1 MEHRFPFSRTGQI
14 HMILIHLIDTTLR
27 DGEQAAGVAFSRAE
41 KKNIAIALAD
51 AGVPEIEIGIP
62 AMGQSEVD
70 DINAVSD
77 LGLPLRLTTW
87 CRAKRLDLLA
97 AARCRVHGAH
107 FSLPV
112 SELHL
117 RAWKK
122 DHDWVFRTMAEL
134 AAEFRG
140 TFRFLSVGAQDAS
153 RADRSFLVEF
163 ALAAQDAGLCR
174 LRIADTVGLLNPLQ
188 TCDLIGALHVA
199 VPGLSLEFH
208 GHNDLGMAT
217 ANTIAALASDAD
229 CASVTVNGLGE
240 RAGNASLEEVV
251 MAARLTLKQDCG
263 VDTRQLGGLSELVTR
278 ASGRPLDLDKPVV
291 GETVFR
297 HESGIHCSG
306 LLADRETYEPFGA
319 EEVGHTPTAM
329 QLGHH
334 SGGGLLRHKLQ
345 KLNLDL
351 PAELQVELLEEI
363 RRIAISRKVPVTDD
377 ELKSLVANLKKNH
390 GLPDL

>member
-1 MEHRFPFSRTGQI
+1 MNG
-14 HMILIHLIDTTLR
+14 IHLIDTTLR

-41 KKNIAIALAD
+41 KISIATALAH

-70 DINAVSD
+70 DINAVCD
-77 LGLPLRLTTW
+77 LDLPLRLTTW
-87 CRAKRLDLLA
+87 CRAKRQDLVA
-97 AARCRVHGAH
+97 AACCRVYGAH

-122 DHDWVFRTMAEL
+122 DCDWVFRTLAEL

-140 TFRFLSVGAQDAS
+140 AFRFLSVGAQDAS
-153 RADRSFLVEF
+153 RADRTFLIEF
-163 ALAAQDAGLCR
+163 ALAAREAGLDR
-174 LRIADTVGLLNPLQ
+174 LRLADTVGILNPLQ
-188 TCDLIGALHVA
+188 TCDIIGTLRAAAPELI
-199 VPGLSLEFH
+199 LEFH

-217 ANTIAALASDAD
+217 ANTIAAIASGAG

-240 RAGNASLEEVV
+240 RAGNAPLEEVV
-251 MAARLTLKQDCG
+251 MAARLTLKRDCG
-263 VDTRQLGGLSELVTR
+263 VDTRHLSGLSALVAH

-297 HESGIHCSG
+297 HETGIHCSG
-306 LLADRETYEPFGA
+306 LLADRETYEPFAAG
-319 EEVGHTPTAM
+319 EVGHTPTAM
-329 QLGHH
+329 ELGRH

-345 KLNLDL
+345 KLNLVL
-351 PAELQVELLEEI
+351 PDELQAGLLEEI
-363 RRIAISRKVPVTDD
+363 RRAAVSRKVPVTDY
-377 ELKSLVANLKKNH
+377 ELKNLVANLKKNH
-390 GLPDL
+390 ALPNL

>member
-1 MEHRFPFSRTGQI
+1 MNG
-14 HMILIHLIDTTLR
+14 IHLIDTTLR

-41 KKNIAIALAD
+41 KISIATALAN

-70 DINAVSD
+70 DINSVCD
-77 LGLPLRLTTW
+77 LDLPLRLTTW
-87 CRAKRLDLLA
+87 CRAKRQDLVA
-97 AARCRVHGAH
+97 AACCRVHGAH

-122 DHDWVFRTMAEL
+122 DRDWVFRTLAEL

-140 TFRFLSVGAQDAS
+140 AFRFLSVGAQDAS
-153 RADRSFLVEF
+153 RADRTFLIEF
-163 ALAAQDAGLCR
+163 ALAAREAGLDR
-174 LRIADTVGLLNPLQ
+174 LRLADTVGILNPLQ
-188 TCDLIGALHVA
+188 TCDIIGTLRAAAPELI
-199 VPGLSLEFH
+199 LEFH

-217 ANTIAALASDAD
+217 ANTIAAIASGAG

-240 RAGNASLEEVV
+240 RAGNAPLEEVV
-251 MAARLTLKQDCG
+251 MAARLTLKRDCG
-263 VDTRQLGGLSELVTR
+263 VDTRHLSGLSALVAH

-297 HESGIHCSG
+297 HETGIHCSG
-306 LLADRETYEPFGA
+306 LLADRETYEPFAAG
-319 EEVGHTPTAM
+319 EVGHTPTAM
-329 QLGHH
+329 ELGRH

-345 KLNLDL
+345 KLNLVL
-351 PAELQVELLEEI
+351 PDELQAGLLEEI
-363 RRIAISRKVPVTDD
+363 RRAAVSRKVPVTDY
-377 ELKSLVANLKKNH
+377 ELKNLVANLKKNH
-390 GLPDL
+390 ALPNL

>member
-1 MEHRFPFSRTGQI
+1 MSR
-14 HMILIHLIDTTLR
+14 IHLIDTTLR

-41 KKNIAIALAD
+41 KKSIALALAR

-62 AMGQSEVD
+62 AMGPGEVD
-70 DINAVSD
+70 DIQAVAD

-87 CRAKRLDLLA
+87 CRGARPDLLA

-122 DHDWVFRTMAEL
+122 DRDWVFDTLTEL
-134 AAEFRG
+134 TIEFRD

-153 RADRSFLVEF
+153 RADRVFLIEF
-163 ALAAQDAGLCR
+163 AQAALEAGLDR
-174 LRIADTVGLLNPLQ
+174 LRIADTVGILNPLQ
-188 TCDLIGALHVA
+188 TCDLIGALRDA

-217 ANTIAALASDAD
+217 ANTIAALASGAD
-229 CASVTVNGLGE
+229 SASVTVNGLGE

-251 MAARLTLKQDCG
+251 MAARLTLKRDCG
-263 VDTRQLGGLSELVTR
+263 VDTRQLGGLSALVAR
-278 ASGRPLDLDKPVV
+278 ASGRPLGPDKPVV

-297 HESGIHCSG
+297 HETGIHCRG
-306 LLADRETYEPFGA
+306 LLADRQTYEPFAA
-319 EEVGHTPTAM
+319 EEVGHLPTVM
-329 QLGHH
+329 QLGRH
-334 SGGGLLRHKLQ
+334 SGGGLLRHKLEE
-345 KLNLDL
+345 LSLDL
-351 PAELQVELLEEI
+351 PPELQAPLLEDI
-363 RRIAISRKVPVTDD
+363 RRLASSRKVSLTDD
-377 ELKSLVANLKKNH
+377 ELKSLVANLKKTY

>member
-1 MEHRFPFSRTGQI
+1 MMP
-14 HMILIHLIDTTLR
+14 HLIDTTLR

-41 KKNIAIALAD
+41 KKNIAIALAN

-62 AMGQSEVD
+62 AMGRSEVD

-174 LRIADTVGLLNPLQ
+174 LRIADTVGLYNPLQ
-188 TCDLIGALHVA
+188 TCDLIGALRAA

-217 ANTIAALASDAD
+217 ANTIAALASGAD

-297 HESGIHCSG
+297 HESGIHCTG
-306 LLADRETYEPFGA
+306 LLADRETYEPFA
-319 EEVGHTPTAM
+319 AAEVGHTPTAM
-329 QLGHH
+329 ELGRH

-351 PAELQVELLEEI
+351 PAELQMELLEEI
-363 RRIAISRKVPVTDD
+363 RQIAISRKAPVTDD

>member
-1 MEHRFPFSRTGQI
+1 
-14 HMILIHLIDTTLR
+14 MIPIHLIDTTLR

-41 KKNIAIALAD
+41 KKNIAIALAN
-51 AGVPEIEIGIP
+51 AGVTEIEIGIP
-62 AMGQSEVD
+62 AMGRSEID
-70 DINAVSD
+70 DINAVSN
-77 LGLPLRLTTW
+77 LGVPLRLTTW

-134 AAEFRG
+134 AAEFRS

-188 TCDLIGALHVA
+188 TCDLIGALRAV

-217 ANTIAALASDAD
+217 ANTIAALASGAD

-240 RAGNASLEEVV
+240 RAGNAALEEVV

-263 VDTRQLGGLSELVTR
+263 VDTRQFGGLSELVTR

-306 LLADRETYEPFGA
+306 LLADRETYEPFAAG
-319 EEVGHTPTAM
+319 EVGHTPTAM
-329 QLGHH
+329 ELGRH

-351 PAELQVELLEEI
+351 PAELLVELLEEI
-363 RRIAISRKVPVTDD
+363 RRIAISRKVPVIDD

>member
-1 MEHRFPFSRTGQI
+1 MMP
-14 HMILIHLIDTTLR
+14 IHLIDTTLR

-41 KKNIAIALAD
+41 KKTIAIALAR

-62 AMGQSEVD
+62 AMGRSEVD
-70 DINAVSD
+70 DINTVSD
-77 LGLPLRLTTW
+77 LGLTMRLTTW

-112 SELHL
+112 SEIHL

-134 AAEFRG
+134 AAEFRDA
-140 TFRFLSVGAQDAS
+140 FRFLSVGAQDAS
-153 RADRSFLVEF
+153 RADRVFLIEF
-163 ALAAQDAGLCR
+163 AQAAREAGLAR
-174 LRIADTVGLLNPLQ
+174 LRIADTVGILNPLQ
-188 TCDLIGALHVA
+188 TCDLIGTLRAA
-199 VPGLSLEFH
+199 VPELSLEFH

-217 ANTIAALASDAD
+217 ANTVAALAAGADA
-229 CASVTVNGLGE
+229 ASVTVNGLGE

-278 ASGRPLDLDKPVV
+278 ASGRPPDLDKPVV

-297 HESGIHCSG
+297 HESGIHCTG
-306 LLADRETYEPFGA
+306 LLTDRKTYEPFAA

-329 QLGHH
+329 ELGRH

-351 PAELQVELLEEI
+351 PMELLAELLEEI
-363 RRIAISRKVPVTDD
+363 RRIAISRKALVTDD